1 MKTLLK
7 SNSSYILLFCLSIL
21 YCGNVTSQI
30 SVPNPSVH
38 FAFDTNN
45 PGYES
50 VSKAT
55 AVTFGDFTFV
65 TDRFGNS
72 RRAVTFNGKG
82 SGIRGKGYNINNVH
96 TISFWVKIDDPS
108 TIPSGAIPFSPTDVK
123 YEFYNWIDANNNI
136 LRGLGRKKAT
146 LGLNRYIP
154 KNDGSRVPWYLWA
167 YKPLQFNESGW
178 HHIFIIQGEHYT
190 RLIMYKP
197 STLKSYFYIWL
208 GSQDFPVDKKLFIGG
223 FSDNYPINGP
233 IDDFKVYN
241 VELTDEQIE
250 YLHIAEYP
258 FSRYVKIKNKNSGK
272 YIVVEDASKDDGV
285 HVMQHSTESGNGE
298 WKLYYA
304 GPNEYR
310 IENLHSGKLMNVR
323 GSSMAAGA
331 EVIQYRKCDSENE
344 IWIPEC
350 SNLDPKYFRL
360 KSKSSGKY
368 LSVFQNSTEDNYK
381 LIQSNPGEVSEY
393 WTFEC
398 AMPINTWAIEDGLY
412 RLKNKLSGRYLSAK
426 KGSEAV
432 GDNLVQ
438 LENDQLEDI
447 GYDVWYV
454 HTYAGE
460 NGCYIINAV
469 SSLAMKSQNR
479 VVGSLVTQD
488 VNTIEGSFKWQFIN
502 TGKENEYRLR
512 NVESFYYAVVANA
525 LGTEGASIVQST
537 ESSLNNDVWVPERVY
552 YDESVIPEG
561 TYKIRND
568 NSNKLM
574 VVKDASKSDGAEI
587 IQHEFGEDDSM
598 WEVVHRK
605 YGYVELINKNSQKFF
620 VVKDASLYVGEN
632 IIQYG
637 THIANG
643 LWKISKIFFN
653 KGGTMRVGYTLKN
666 ANSQQYAVVRDAS
679 RDNFAPIIQYNS
691 GEANKLWYFDKQ
703 TANAMTRNAS
713 GSEGNVTSDMS
724 EPMVFVDCKNDL
736 IQIYTQFN
744 SPTGLILRIMDLAG
758 RQVYEGEKNVDAGN
772 NAVLINQFNKSLI
785 DNNLYVIS
793 IRSKD
798 GTFNFSTKVIMK
810 R

>member
-1 MKTLLK
+1 M
-7 SNSSYILLFCLSIL
+7 
-21 YCGNVTSQI
+21 
-30 SVPNPSVH
+30 
-38 FAFDTNN
+38 
-45 PGYES
+45 
-50 VSKAT
+50 
-55 AVTFGDFTFV
+55 
-65 TDRFGNS
+65 
-72 RRAVTFNGKG
+72 
-82 SGIRGKGYNINNVH
+82 
-96 TISFWVKIDDPS
+96 
-108 TIPSGAIPFSPTDVK
+108 
-123 YEFYNWIDANNNI
+123 
-136 LRGLGRKKAT
+136 
-146 LGLNRYIP
+146 
-154 KNDGSRVPWYLWA
+154 
-167 YKPLQFNESGW
+167 
-178 HHIFIIQGEHYT
+178 
-190 RLIMYKP
+190 
-197 STLKSYFYIWL
+197 
-208 GSQDFPVDKKLFIGG
+208 
-223 FSDNYPINGP
+223 
-233 IDDFKVYN
+233 
-241 VELTDEQIE
+241 
-250 YLHIAEYP
+250 
-258 FSRYVKIKNKNSGK
+258 
-272 YIVVEDASKDDGV
+272 
-285 HVMQHSTESGNGE
+285 
-298 WKLYYA
+298 
-304 GPNEYR
+304 
-310 IENLHSGKLMNVR
+310 
-323 GSSMAAGA
+323 
-331 EVIQYRKCDSENE
+331 
-344 IWIPEC
+344 
-350 SNLDPKYFRL
+350 
-360 KSKSSGKY
+360 
-368 LSVFQNSTEDNYK
+368 
-381 LIQSNPGEVSEY
+381 IQSNPGEVSEY

-643 LWKISKIFFN
+643 LW
-653 KGGTMRVGYTLKN
+653 
-666 ANSQQYAVVRDAS
+666 
-679 RDNFAPIIQYNS
+679 
-691 GEANKLWYFDKQ
+691 
-703 TANAMTRNAS
+703 
-713 GSEGNVTSDMS
+713 
-724 EPMVFVDCKNDL
+724 
-736 IQIYTQFN
+736 
-744 SPTGLILRIMDLAG
+744 
-758 RQVYEGEKNVDAGN
+758 
-772 NAVLINQFNKSLI
+772 
-785 DNNLYVIS
+785 
-793 IRSKD
+793 
-798 GTFNFSTKVIMK
+798 
-810 R
+810 